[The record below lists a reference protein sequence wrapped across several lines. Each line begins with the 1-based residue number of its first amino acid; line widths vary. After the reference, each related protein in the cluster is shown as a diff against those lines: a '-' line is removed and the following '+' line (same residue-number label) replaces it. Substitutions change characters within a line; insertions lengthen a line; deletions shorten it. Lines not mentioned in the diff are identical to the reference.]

1 MPCRLPLAMPLAFS
15 SSQQLVLPVTEGI
28 NLLPAYLR
36 EEQRV
41 VASLLDPNHLVAL
54 GPGHYR
60 YRVTKV
66 QVFQLQIQ
74 PIVELQTHHRGDRL
88 ELEAVDCQLEGLG
101 LVDDFQLG
109 LNSWLQ
115 PSDQGLEGEATL
127 AVTVSQPPLLKLV
140 PPRVL
145 EATGRS
151 VLSGILLGMR
161 NRVRLQLLKDFQQW
175 CRSQAHGGQADS

>member
-1 MPCRLPLAMPLAFS
+1 MACRLPLAMPLAFS

-28 NLLPAYLR
+28 DLLPAYLR

-41 VASLLDPNHLVAL
+41 VASLLDPLHLVAL

-109 LNSWLQ
+109 LTSWLE
-115 PSDQGLEGEATL
+115 PSDEGLEGEATL
-127 AVTVSQPPLLKLV
+127 AVTVSQPPLLKLI

-161 NRVRLQLLKDFQQW
+161 NRVRLQLLKDFHQW
-175 CRSQAHGGQADS
+175 RLSEGKSGQTES